1 MSDEPLRGFKR
12 SSRWRWV
19 RGWRG
24 WVLFLIVF
32 ALACT
37 ALGIWLAKAFEP
49 APDPWSQYPGVGGT
63 PAAEILDDD
72 SIETMKARFDEVAED
87 IAEAVTGEF
96 GFEWAVRGEEEFRE
110 RTNRHGGTSMLLQY
124 RTPAWQSLGTLRE
137 LDDKQRLLDLVSP
150 IIADHGFGEAQ
161 LVNFTGPEAVA
172 EFGDFVLEDQGR
184 WVLAARPPESTRG
197 QLLVTILDLSRDRT
211 GALGAASAQDAAE
224 RGYEAE
230 YVSVM
235 FVGDLMLREADRA
248 EFERRALRYEG
259 HIAPAPGG

>member
-1 MSDEPLRGFKR
+1 MGA
-12 SSRWRWV
+12 RWRWL

-32 ALACT
+32 VAACA
-37 ALGIWLAKAFEP
+37 ALGLWLAKAFEP
-49 APDPWSQYPGVGGT
+49 APDPWSEYPGVGGT
-63 PAAEILDDD
+63 PATEILDDD
-72 SIETMKARFDEVAED
+72 SIETMSERVDAIAAD
-87 IAEAVTGEF
+87 IADAVTAEF
-96 GFEWAVRGEEEFRE
+96 GLEWEVRGEEEFRE
-110 RTNRHGGTSMLLQY
+110 RTNRYGGTSMLLQY
-124 RTPAWQSLGTLRE
+124 RTPAWQTLGTLRD
-137 LDDKQRLLDLVSP
+137 LDDKQRLLEVVTP
-150 IIADHGFGEAQ
+150 IIAAHGFGEAH
-161 LVNFTGPEAVA
+161 LLNTMGPDAVP

-211 GALGAASAQDAAE
+211 GALAAASAADVAE
-224 RGYEAE
+224 RGYEEE

-259 HIAPAPGG
+259 HIAPVPGR